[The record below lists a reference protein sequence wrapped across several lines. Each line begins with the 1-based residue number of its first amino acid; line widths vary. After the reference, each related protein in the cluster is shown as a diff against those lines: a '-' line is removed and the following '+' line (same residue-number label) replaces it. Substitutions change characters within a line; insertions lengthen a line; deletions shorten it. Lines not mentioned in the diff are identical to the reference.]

1 LGSGVATFKAKQM
14 RTGKIAHATGAAHCE
29 SPITT
34 HQSPITNHD
43 SVQECGLLGCAGGA
57 KLPGGEQAELVR
69 VARKV
74 DKRIVRHKKQNK
86 SRRDAGSTKR

>member
-1 LGSGVATFKAKQM
+1 MPPAP
-14 RTGKIAHATGAAHCE
+14 RTANHQSLLT
-29 SPITT
+29 S

-43 SVQECGLLGCAGGA
+43 SVYECGLLGCAGGA
-57 KLPGGEQAELVR
+57 KLPGGEPAELVR

-86 SRRDAGSTKR
+86 SRRDARSTKR

>member
-1 LGSGVATFKAKQM
+1 M
-14 RTGKIAHATGAAHCE
+14 RTGKIAHAAGAAHCE

-34 HQSPITNHD
+34 HQSPTTNHQSPITNHD
-43 SVQECGLLGCAGGA
+43 SVHECGLLGCAGGA